1 MFTTIKLFQGGVFGV
16 AGKFPSRYIS
26 SVMAGQAMG
35 GIFPAVVDIGVVSF
49 AIPDQDV
56 GFYCF
61 LTATILLIVCFLAF
75 SWIRRVDFFKY
86 YAGSSNEQQR
96 TMVQEQSIINHERN
110 GNVRQDMQWRQHR
123 RHSVISL
130 MHHSWQYCLSVYLVF
145 VVTLSV
151 FPAVTVLV
159 QSTQGPSIW
168 TERYFTP
175 VTCFLLFNV
184 GDYAGRVLAS
194 WILRPKGRGSQNIT
208 LLILSLVR
216 VIFVPIFMLCNA
228 SGSQRHLPVIFTSDA
243 AYIIFVAI
251 FAISNGYLG
260 NLCMVLGPKSFSD
273 GRDQELCAMVL
284 VACLVLGTGSGSFLS
299 YPIVSSI

>member
-1 MFTTIKLFQGGVFGV
+1 M
-16 AGKFPSRYIS
+16 AGKFPSRYIG

-49 AIPDQDV
+49 SVPDQEV

-61 LTATILLIVCFLAF
+61 LTATVVLIFCFLSF
-75 SWIRRVDFFKY
+75 SWARRANFFKY
-86 YAGSSNEQQR
+86 HARSSDEQQQP
-96 TMVQEQSIINHERN
+96 MVQEESIDHE
-110 GNVRQDMQWRQHR
+110 GNSDMRRQVQQRQHR

-159 QSTQGPSIW
+159 QSTQSPSTW
-168 TERYFTP
+168 TEKYFTP

-184 GDYAGRVLAS
+184 GDYAGRILAS
-194 WILRPKGRGSQNIT
+194 WILRPKGRDGQNVI
-208 LLILSLVR
+208 LLILSLIR
-216 VIFVPIFMLCNA
+216 VIFVPIFMLCNT
-228 SGSQRHLPVIFTSDA
+228 SSSQRHLPVIFASDA
-243 AYIIFVAI
+243 AYIIFMTV

-260 NLCMVLGPKSFSD
+260 NLCMLLGPKSFSD
-273 GRDQELCAMVL
+273 GRDQELSAMVL

-299 YPIVSSI
+299 YPIVSSL